1 VRFTPQHE
9 EFRADVREWL
19 LGELAMDIP
28 GAASLVASASPGGRP
43 PQTPRAGDE
52 PR

>member
-1 VRFTPQHE
+1 VRFTPQYE
-9 EFRADVREWL
+9 EFRAEVREWL
-19 LGELAMDIP
+19 LGELAMDVP

-43 PQTPRAGDE
+43 PQPSPAGDE

>member
-1 VRFTPQHE
+1 MRFTPQHE

-19 LGELAMDIP
+19 FGELAMDVP

-43 PQTPRAGDE
+43 PQTPPAGDE

>member
-1 VRFTPQHE
+1 MRFTPQHE

-19 LGELAMDIP
+19 FGELAMDVP
-28 GAASLVASASPGGRP
+28 GAASLVASPARGGPPPKTSP
-43 PQTPRAGDE
+43 AGDE